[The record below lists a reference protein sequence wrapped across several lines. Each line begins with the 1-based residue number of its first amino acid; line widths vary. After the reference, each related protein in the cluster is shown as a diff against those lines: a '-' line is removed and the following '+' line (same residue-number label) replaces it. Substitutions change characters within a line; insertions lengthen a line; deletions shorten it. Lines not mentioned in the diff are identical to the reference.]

1 MSGHSKWAQ
10 IKRQKGVTDV
20 KRGAAFTKLG
30 NAITIAVREGGGI
43 GDPESNFKLRL
54 AVEKARQANMPKEN
68 IQRAI
73 DKGMG
78 VGTNGEVLENVTYE
92 GFGPYGIAIL
102 IEAITDN
109 KQRTYGVLKGIL
121 DKSGGRLAGNGAVS
135 FMFNLLGLITI
146 SKDGKSMDEVM
157 MTAADAGAEDVED
170 GGDVFEVYTRPEE
183 LNAVKIKLSGL
194 GLKVQD
200 ADLFRKANTTIP
212 ISDKNQAQ
220 KIFNLMDTLEDADDV
235 HKVYSNFDI
244 C

>member
-43 GDPESNFKLRL
+43 GD
-54 AVEKARQANMPKEN
+54 AVERAKHANMPKDN

-78 VGTNGEVLENVTYE
+78 VGTNGEILENVTYE
-92 GFGPYGIAIL
+92 GFGPLGTAII

-121 DKSGGRLAGNGAVS
+121 EKSGGRLASTGAVTY
-135 FMFNLLGLITI
+135 MFNSMGLITI
-146 SKDGKSMDEVM
+146 SKDGKSLDEVM
-157 MTAADAGAEDVED
+157 MTAADCGAEDVED
-170 GGDVFEVYTRPEE
+170 GGDVFEIYTRPEE
-183 LNAVKIKLSGL
+183 LTSVKIKLGSL
-194 GLKVQD
+194 GLKVME

-212 ISDKNQAQ
+212 ISDKGQAER
-220 KIFNLMDTLEDADDV
+220 IFNLMDTLEDADDV